1 MVDFFK
7 QVEQLFLYLD
17 DTPNTYSGIDYIFL
31 KVNETK
37 DGLIFGPVDFVDIG
51 ITSVSGHG
59 GQYVYLNEE
68 EDKLD
73 FKDIGFLD
81 LLDTPT
87 TYSGN
92 TGKGL
97 RVKSDETGLEYVDFP
112 TSSDIESFY
121 AISESESSTTSTDW
135 QEKLKLTFTPFSQG
149 NYVIHF
155 SADVSHESAG
165 VIMKARLQLDDTYT
179 YRERQIELYNYK
191 HSDGAYNQYTG
202 MYILED
208 LSAEEHTLD
217 MDYCSN
223 KKNKAMYIKSAHILV
238 QRMSN

>member
-1 MVDFFK
+1 MYDNKYKFLPNFATHDVDMEHEFSHL
-7 QVEQLFLYLD
+7 V
-17 DTPNTYSGIDYIFL
+17 DTPA
-31 KVNETK
+31 
-37 DGLIFGPVDFVDIG
+37 
-51 ITSVSGHG
+51 
-59 GQYVYLNEE
+59 
-68 EDKLD
+68 
-73 FKDIGFLD
+73 
-81 LLDTPT
+81 

-92 TGKGL
+92 IGKGL
-97 RVKSDETGLEYVDFP
+97 RVRSDETGLEYTDFP
-112 TSSDIESFY
+112 TASDIESFY
-121 AISESESSTTSTDW
+121 AISEEESSTTSTDW
-135 QEKLKLTFTPFSQG
+135 HQKVRLTFTPSSVG

-165 VIMKARLQLDDTYT
+165 VIMQTRLQLDDTYT

-191 HSDGAYNQYTG
+191 YSDGAYNQYTG

-238 QRMSN
+238 QRISSS